1 MIPEDPNPNYT
12 ISNVSITN
20 NDVGFDVY
28 GQVYPGSTNS
38 ATISGNTTVDFT
50 NPTYSAN
57 ALAAYIAAGLPTP
70 IVVSGTS
77 GGAGETG
84 KVPTTLLGNGYVSA
98 HLGAAGS
105 GETNFVGGYG
115 PQVLLG
121 GHGANI
127 LSLSATAATG
137 CPLSIR
143 RRT

>member
-1 MIPEDPNPNYT
+1 MKTQIRITRSATCRSQTTTSGSTYT
-12 ISNVSITN
+12 A
-20 NDVGFDVY
+20 
-28 GQVYPGSTNS
+28 QVYPGSTNS

-84 KVPTTLLGNGYVSA
+84 TVPTTLLGNGYVSA

-121 GHGANI
+121 GQGANI